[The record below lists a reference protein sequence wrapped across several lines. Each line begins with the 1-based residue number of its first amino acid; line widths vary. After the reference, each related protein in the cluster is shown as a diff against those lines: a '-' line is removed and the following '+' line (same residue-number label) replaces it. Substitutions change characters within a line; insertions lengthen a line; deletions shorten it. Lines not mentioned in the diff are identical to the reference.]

1 MRNYVGNF
9 GLFFEFVLVAILIY
23 IPQLNKG
30 LGTRMIPFPHFAVP
44 SLSFFVTILFYD
56 ELRKL
61 WLRSGFK
68 QDESG
73 KIKLNGWIV

>member
-1 MRNYVGNF
+1 MTNYVGNF
-9 GLFFEFVLVAILIY
+9 ALFFEFVLVAFLIY
-23 IPQLNKG
+23 MPPLNLG

-61 WLRSGFK
+61 WLRNGFIL
-68 QDESG
+68 DESG

>member
-23 IPQLNKG
+23 IPPLNKG
-30 LGTRMIPFPHFAVP
+30 LGTRMIPFPHFVVP

-61 WLRSGFK
+61 WLRSGF
-68 QDESG
+68 
-73 KIKLNGWIV
+73 I